1 MIGQTE
7 VNASTIRT
15 GDKFYSPDGDV
26 REAAY
31 VNTQGGDTYIRATN
45 GDTFELNSNA
55 AVTLHIARP
64 FLIMAEYE
72 EVTNNRGE
80 RLFHSRE
87 FGTLT
92 VHYTVD
98 YPEAF
103 TPGDLVQIISAD
115 SIPFDGVVY
124 STSPEDFT
132 IAIDLD

>member
-7 VNASTIRT
+7 VSASSIRV

-31 VNTQGGDTYIRATN
+31 THTEGWDTYIRATN
-45 GDTFELNSNA
+45 GDTFELNSDA
-55 AVTLHIARP
+55 AVTRYLERP

-80 RLFHSRE
+80 RLFHSRD

-103 TPGDLVQIISAD
+103 TPGDLVQIVTAD
-115 SIPFDGVVY
+115 SIPLDGRVY
-124 STSPEDFT
+124 STSPEDLT